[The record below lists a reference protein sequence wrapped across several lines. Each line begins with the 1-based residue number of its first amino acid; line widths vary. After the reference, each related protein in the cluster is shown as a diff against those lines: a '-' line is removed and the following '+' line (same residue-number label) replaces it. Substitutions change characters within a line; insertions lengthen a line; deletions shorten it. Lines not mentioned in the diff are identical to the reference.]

1 MTGNCAGWIAYS
13 YLTQDYF
20 LLVGN
25 VPGLV
30 LSIWMNMCASKLQY
44 HEFMMSRIGEKI
56 DDVTNT
62 GHGNGSTDADDTPP
76 AKDANGG
83 GYSDGQVAAP
93 PAPHERLV
101 VCIVVLWVLI
111 FSSASLLPISP
122 STARQI
128 IGYCVIAN
136 LMFFYGAPLS
146 TIAFVVRERN
156 SGSIHRRTMAANT
169 INGAFWCAYGVGVGD
184 PIIYGPNGAGAMLG
198 VVQMVLIVFFPADDG
213 GEGGSGGRR
222 KLNSIP

>member
-1 MTGNCAGWIAYS
+1 
-13 YLTQDYF
+13 
-20 LLVGN
+20 

-30 LSIWMNMCASKLQY
+30 LSIWLNMCASKLQY
-44 HEFMMSRIGEKI
+44 HEFVMSRMGKKT
-56 DDVTNT
+56 DDVINN

-76 AKDANGG
+76 INVADDGG
-83 GYSDGQVAAP
+83 SSDGQVAAP

-101 VCIVVLWVLI
+101 VCIVVFWVLI

-122 STARQI
+122 GTARQI

-146 TIAFVVRERN
+146 TIAEVVRERN
-156 SGSIHRRTMAANT
+156 SVSVHRRTMTANT
-169 INGAFWCAYGVGVGD
+169 LNGAFWCAYGLGVGD

-198 VVQMVLIVFFPADDG
+198 VVQMVLIVVFPADDS
-213 GEGGSGGRR
+213 GEGGSSGRMT
-222 KLNSIP
+222 LNSIP